1 MNLKIKRKVRKMN
14 NVLIGYKQGD
24 NNYVYVS
31 GISKNNISITTN
43 IEDAINFE
51 KEAKGIALFLNKK
64 DDSKEYKVLSVTI
77 TISEK

>member
-1 MNLKIKRKVRKMN
+1 MDKTC
-14 NVLIGYKQGD
+14 IGYKQGD

-64 DDSKEYKVLSVTI
+64 DDSKEYKVLSIEIKI
-77 TISEK
+77 TEK